1 MERER
6 FVVIGGVAA
15 GMSAASRA
23 KRNKP
28 EMSVTV
34 LERGKFVSYGS
45 CGLPYF
51 VSDLVKDVQ
60 GLVVHDA
67 TFFMEK
73 RGIEV
78 LTRHEVTGIDTKD
91 KVVLAQNLENGDE
104 ITLRYDKLAICTGAS
119 PLRPE
124 LPGADLKNVFVI
136 RTAEDGVIL
145 KDFIRETAPKMA
157 IIIGAGLI
165 GLEMAEAFRARGLDV
180 AVLKRPGRSILRM
193 FDDDMAELVEK
204 ELKRNSVDV
213 ARNAAIQG
221 FEGDSEGRVRLAILD
236 GKSYPAD
243 LILLATGSR
252 PNSALAKQA
261 ELEVA
266 PNGTIVVNERMQA
279 SKPVIFAAGDC
290 VGQRHLITGKDV
302 YIPRGTTANKQG
314 RVAGDNASGG
324 NDVFKGVVGTAV
336 SKIFD
341 LTVACT
347 GLSSAEATSEGYDFA
362 TSTIAHPSHGHTY
375 LNPEPEDIT
384 IKLVMDR
391 RTGKLLGAQMV
402 GKLGVAK
409 RIDVF
414 AAALQGDMTVE
425 EISRLDLSYS
435 PPFAPVWDSILVAA
449 NMGLR
454 NLLSKDTH
462 SSKTEQK

>member
-1 MERER
+1 
-6 FVVIGGVAA
+6 
-15 GMSAASRA
+15 
-23 KRNKP
+23 
-28 EMSVTV
+28 
-34 LERGKFVSYGS
+34 
-45 CGLPYF
+45 
-51 VSDLVKDVQ
+51 
-60 GLVVHDA
+60 
-67 TFFMEK
+67 
-73 RGIEV
+73 
-78 LTRHEVTGIDTKD
+78 
-91 KVVLAQNLENGDE
+91 
-104 ITLRYDKLAICTGAS
+104 
-119 PLRPE
+119 
-124 LPGADLKNVFVI
+124 
-136 RTAEDGVIL
+136 
-145 KDFIRETAPKMA
+145 
-157 IIIGAGLI
+157 
-165 GLEMAEAFRARGLDV
+165 
-180 AVLKRPGRSILRM
+180 
-193 FDDDMAELVEK
+193 
-204 ELKRNSVDV
+204 
-213 ARNAAIQG
+213 
-221 FEGDSEGRVRLAILD
+221 VRLAILD
-236 GKSYPAD
+236 GKSYATD

-279 SKPVIFAAGDC
+279 SKPDIFAAGDC

-302 YIPRGTTANKQG
+302 YMPRGTTANKQG

-347 GLSSAEATSEGYDFA
+347 GLSSAEAAGEGYDYA

-414 AAALQGDMTVE
+414 AAALQGGMTVE

-435 PPFAPVWDSILVAA
+435 PPFAPVWDPILVAA

-462 SSKTEQK
+462 SIKTEPK